1 MNELYRFQF
10 RADIPSKDIEETL
23 FWSVFDTESVF
34 GKSKVRL
41 DASFYF
47 DRVKKVCVID
57 KGTDVGQHIAQIFT
71 SHITREFG
79 EGAFSVE
86 RIDKDENLNRAKE
99 R

>member
-10 RADIPSKDIEETL
+10 RVDILLKDIEETL

-71 SHITREFG
+71 SHVTREFG

-86 RIDKDENLNRAKE
+86 RIDRDENLNHAKDE
-99 R
+99 

>member
-1 MNELYRFQF
+1 MNELYRFQL
-10 RADIPSKDIEETL
+10 RDDIPSKDIEEKL

-57 KGTDVGQHIAQIFT
+57 KGTEVGQHIAQIFT

-86 RIDKDENLNRAKE
+86 RIDRDENLNRAK
-99 R
+99 